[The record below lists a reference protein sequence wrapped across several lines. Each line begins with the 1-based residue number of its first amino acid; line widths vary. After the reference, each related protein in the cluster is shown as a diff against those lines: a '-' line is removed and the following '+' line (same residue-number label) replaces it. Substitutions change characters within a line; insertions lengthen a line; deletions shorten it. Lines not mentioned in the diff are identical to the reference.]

1 MREQCPYC
9 GSYWVKVD
17 RIDFGELTAKR
28 KVARMLKTHVL
39 KGEAA
44 LTPAV
49 REYSC
54 ETCRRSWSQPT
65 LE

>member
-9 GSYWVKVD
+9 GGYWVKVD
-17 RIDFGELTAKR
+17 RIDFGELPAKR

-39 KGEAA
+39 KAEAP
-44 LTPAV
+44 LVPAV

-54 ETCRRSWSQPT
+54 ETCSRSWSQPT